1 MSLFRPEVL
10 ENKRLQRFGRT
21 VPLYSG
27 ATLPITLVLLFGVI
41 VVTVWLVTGS
51 YARTQLVDGW
61 IVPNGPMATIQ
72 PMQSGQITSISVK
85 DGASVRAGQP
95 LATLSLQSPNAAS
108 ADPAAQSLDIL
119 ARQGSEI
126 ANQVALARAGA
137 REDASRLSATVQA
150 SAARIETIAE
160 QIAIQRQKVDS
171 ARKSF
176 AIITRAEREKAINR
190 IDYENQRRALLA
202 EEAELQRLVAEQA
215 SLRAENQQASAD
227 LRQIPIRLEQRLA
240 ELRGTGIEIEKQ
252 RLQIGQGSSAVLT
265 APFDGVVGVVQAKVG
280 QTLGAGQAVMQIL
293 GANTRLEAEVY
304 APTRAIGFARV
315 GQEVRLMYDAFP
327 YEQYGTFSGRI
338 TEISRSAIAPQDVTA
353 PIKPESATYRIR
365 IRLDDQAVMA
375 FGKTYPVQPGMTL
388 KANIILERQSFLS
401 WLMEPVNA
409 IRKRL

>member
-1 MSLFRPEVL
+1 MTLFRPEVL
-10 ENKRLQRFGRT
+10 EAKRLQRYGRT

-51 YARTQLVDGW
+51 FARTQLVEGW
-61 IVPNGPMATIQ
+61 IVPNGPMANIQ
-72 PMQSGQITSISVK
+72 PMQPGQITSIAVK
-85 DGASVRAGQP
+85 EGRLVRAGQQ
-95 LATLSLQSPNAAS
+95 LATLSLQSANSAS
-108 ADPAAQSLDIL
+108 ANPAAQSLDIL

-126 ANQVALARAGA
+126 ANQVGLARASA
-137 REDASRLSATVQA
+137 REDSSRLAATVQA
-150 SAARIETIAE
+150 SAARLDTVAE
-160 QIAIQRQKVDS
+160 QITIQRQKVDS

-227 LRQIPIRLEQRLA
+227 LRQIPIRLEERLA

-252 RLQIGQGSSAVLT
+252 RLSIGQGSSAVLT

-280 QTLGAGQAVMQIL
+280 QTIAPGQPVMQIL

-304 APTRAIGFARV
+304 APTRAIGFASV

-327 YEQYGTFSGRI
+327 
-338 TEISRSAIAPQDVTA
+338 
-353 PIKPESATYRIR
+353 
-365 IRLDDQAVMA
+365 
-375 FGKTYPVQPGMTL
+375 
-388 KANIILERQSFLS
+388 
-401 WLMEPVNA
+401 
-409 IRKRL
+409 